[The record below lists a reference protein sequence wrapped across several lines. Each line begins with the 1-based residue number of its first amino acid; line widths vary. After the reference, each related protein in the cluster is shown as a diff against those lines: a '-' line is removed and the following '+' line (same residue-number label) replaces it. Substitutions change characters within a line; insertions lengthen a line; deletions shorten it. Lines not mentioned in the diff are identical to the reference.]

1 MTTNI
6 HPVASTRML
15 DEYRDQ
21 VRVIETAINTPA
33 IPLTMVRNREPGA
46 YLHIYAGDIDC
57 LKRAKRPGGRASTGS
72 LAVDGGFPI
81 YVGSAKSLANRT
93 RRHVTNMIPVV
104 DFDVRDFAVIV
115 LPTATFAGARYVEEL
130 LIEAFGVPVLNGV
143 VKGYGSQAQ
152 GSKRATQR
160 MCEFNI
166 LFPGRRGCTGAANVT
181 ADELRN
187 RVIIHLAQTVP
198 DVCTTGV
205 GPGQPMRN
213 VKTLVRAGQHH
224 ARRSIGS
231 ASSGAAQQV
240 IKDEQRWR

>member
-57 LKRAKRPGGRASTGS
+57 FKRAKRPGGRASTGS

-104 DFDVRDFAVIV
+104 DFDVRDFSVIV

-152 GSKRATQR
+152 GTKRATQR

-213 VKTLVRAGQHH
+213 VVTSVRIGQHH
-224 ARRSIGS
+224 AHRSIGRTTS
-231 ASSGAAQQV
+231 RAAQQV
-240 IKDEQRWR
+240 IKDEHWLR